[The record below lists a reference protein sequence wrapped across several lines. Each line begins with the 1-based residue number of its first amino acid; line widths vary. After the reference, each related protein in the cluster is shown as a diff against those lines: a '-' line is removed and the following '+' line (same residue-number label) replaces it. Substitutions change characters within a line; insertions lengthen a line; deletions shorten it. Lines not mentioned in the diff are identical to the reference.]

1 MRHLRLLLHA
11 IFIIVLALVTF
22 FGLGPI
28 LLADGSLAER
38 IITAFI
44 VLILYVIIVFFYRRS
59 LQSIKKRK

>member
-1 MRHLRLLLHA
+1 MRLMFHA
-11 IFIIVLALVTF
+11 IFIIVLTLITF

-28 LLADGSLAER
+28 MLADGSLAER